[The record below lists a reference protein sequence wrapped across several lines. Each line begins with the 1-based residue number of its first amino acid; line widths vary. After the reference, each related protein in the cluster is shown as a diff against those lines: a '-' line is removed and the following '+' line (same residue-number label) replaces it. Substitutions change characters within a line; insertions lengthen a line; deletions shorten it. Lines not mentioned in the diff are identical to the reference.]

1 MGNNLQNT
9 QGFLLEQGELSLPPT
24 GRPVIY
30 SMKGVI
36 SSGHYLT
43 SMAGLRMLLEGGN
56 AFDAVVASTIAAAVV
71 EPIASYS
78 LGAES
83 TFMLYDKKSGDVL
96 SLSGQGTTSGRATP
110 EYFISKGYDSIPT
123 GPGKSA
129 PHSFTVPGVVL
140 TSDSSPG
147 NLSLF
152 QMSLF
157 TVFM

>member
-1 MGNNLQNT
+1 MGNNLQNG

-30 SMKGVI
+30 STSGVI

-78 LGAES
+78 LGAE
-83 TFMLYDKKSGDVL
+83 
-96 SLSGQGTTSGRATP
+96 
-110 EYFISKGYDSIPT
+110 
-123 GPGKSA
+123 
-129 PHSFTVPGVVL
+129 
-140 TSDSSPG
+140 
-147 NLSLF
+147 
-152 QMSLF
+152 
-157 TVFM
+157 